1 MGPMAYDGK
10 VPKDKWAARGSSRRR
25 RGQLAPVGRTAGAE
39 QVPFSPGM
47 HDPTKLEALQIAT
60 AATVRHSYQ
69 GEQLLYQPMADVG
82 RDPMGFAVGTPGLPK
97 HWGIRPV

>member
-1 MGPMAYDGK
+1 
-10 VPKDKWAARGSSRRR
+10 
-25 RGQLAPVGRTAGAE
+25 
-39 QVPFSPGM
+39 M

-97 HWGIRPV
+97 HSRIRLAAGNATSSSTQLPLPRRLR